1 MFTKNY
7 KSNCIGDYHYLY
19 LKTDIELLA
28 DIFENFILMQIIFMD
43 GPSTLELKIMLIKVQ
58 LLNAI

>member
-1 MFTKNY
+1 MKNKILLLMFTKKY
-7 KSNCIGDYHYLY
+7 KCNRIGDYHYLY

-43 GPSTLELKIMLIKVQ
+43 GL
-58 LLNAI
+58 